1 MTFCIAIPGINKN
14 AAKNTMRLWDKSLK
28 KNGIAVTHYGCGD
41 LSYENGPAKQHMV
54 LLCKTFAP
62 IYAIYKRNMRGFMK
76 EVDYDGLKCL
86 MLR

>member
-14 AAKNTMRLWDKSLK
+14 VAKATMRLWAKSLK
-28 KNGIAVTHYGCGD
+28 KNLITVTHYGCGD
-41 LSYENGPAKQHMV
+41 LSYENGPAKPHMV
-54 LLCKTFAP
+54 LLCKTFMP
-62 IYAIYKRNMRGFMK
+62 MYAIYKRNMGGFMK